1 MSTLEQSK
9 AAHRAPK
16 SIAKPAIQAE
26 NQHRQESNAAL
37 VSSRVEQAVAR
48 TRQWVAPLWSLR
60 DSVAVNPFVGL
71 AGMTFLQARH
81 RLMRVRNCDPLP
93 SKSILQEELRR
104 RHPTTELLKVAIA
117 QCQKEEGGIFDEL
130 TLDQVEGAMF
140 ELLRGSVDSNVHAS
154 KYREIWTVAELTDRQ
169 QGTEWSSII
178 IQEIS
183 RFCAAHYDQGQASW
197 ANPWSHLS
205 LYAAWK
211 EWGAIDRTI
220 EMNGAAGFRQRVKS
234 LPASPLEAI
243 DALLAELDI
252 ESSLIAD
259 YLAALA
265 FSINGW
271 ASYVKR
277 EADDR
282 GINANDDFVGL
293 LAIRLAYDVA
303 LSNRT
308 TSLFIATRAD
318 SHAEESLNSL
328 QLDTEEALRYVLLTA
343 IELQERKQILAGMC
357 DPVSEFQADDAEVT
371 GRLDAQLVF
380 CIDVRSEVLRRH
392 LEATSSAVKTYGF
405 AGFFGVALEHQA
417 LGESNSTAQCP
428 VLLKPALTVQERAA
442 EGLAATEAAKQSRWL
457 LRTSRKVRKS
467 FQSGATSCFT
477 YVESLG
483 LGYLVKLFTDAW
495 QVTRPVA
502 LARHDGIAASDSR
515 TLLPVLSSCCSHT
528 DDLNRQVGLAETI
541 LRNLGL
547 TRDFARLV
555 VLCGHSSEVVNN
567 PLKAGLDCGAC
578 GGHSGEVNARIVADL
593 LQDSQV
599 REGLAERGISIP
611 KDTRFVAGL
620 HVTTTDEVKLFTT
633 ADQTAEHGADLFR
646 LEQRLKQASEA
657 ARQERASRLGLRNP
671 DKIAQRSRDWSEV
684 RPEWA
689 LAGNRAFIA
698 APRESTTQLNLRGR
712 AFLHSYD
719 NSQDESGKVLELIL
733 TAPVVV
739 ASWINLQYFASVVD
753 QQAWGSGD
761 KTTHNVIGQLGVV
774 QGNGGDLMTG
784 LAWQSLHDGKQW
796 QHTPLRLSVI
806 VRADRDQIE
815 QVLGKHESVRNLC
828 TNGWLNLIAIE
839 QSEAYR
845 WSRSG
850 AWEWTGEIASHCSA
864 NLRNRSMNESTSTTE
879 CFTRAT

>member
-9 AAHRAPK
+9 ASHRAAK
-16 SIAKPAIQAE
+16 SASKHATGAVNQNRKEE
-26 NQHRQESNAAL
+26 NAPL
-37 VSSRVEQAVAR
+37 VSGRVEQAVAR

-71 AGMTFLQARH
+71 AGKTFLQARH
-81 RLMRVRNCDPLP
+81 QLMRVRNCDPLP
-93 SKSILQEELRR
+93 SMSVLQEELRR
-104 RHPTTELLKVAIA
+104 RHPPTELLRQALA
-117 QCQKEEGGIFDEL
+117 QCQKEEGGIFDQL
-130 TLDQVEGAMF
+130 SIDQVEGTMF
-140 ELLRGSVDSNVHAS
+140 ELLKNTVGSKVETS
-154 KYREIWTVAELTDRQ
+154 KYREIWTVAELTDRN
-169 QGTEWSSII
+169 QGTEWSNII
-178 IQEIS
+178 IQEVS

-197 ANPWSHLS
+197 ANPWSNLP
-205 LYAAWK
+205 LYDAWK
-211 EWGAIDRTI
+211 EWAAIDRTI
-220 EMNGAAGFRQRVKS
+220 EMNGVSGFRQRVKS

-282 GINANDDFVGL
+282 GVGSDDDFVAL
-293 LAIRLAYDVA
+293 LAIRLAFDVA
-303 LSNRT
+303 LANRT
-308 TSLFIATRAD
+308 TCLFIATRAAT
-318 SHAEESLNSL
+318 HEEENRSPLH
-328 QLDTEEALRYVLLTA
+328 LDTEEALRYVLLTA

-357 DPVSEFQADDAEVT
+357 DPASEFQADDLEVT

-417 LGESNSTAQCP
+417 LGESNGTAQCP
-428 VLLKPALTVQERAA
+428 VLLKPALSVQERAA
-442 EGLAATEAAKQSRWL
+442 EGLAATESVNRSRWI

-467 FQSGATSCFT
+467 FQNGATSCFT

-502 LARHDGIAASDSR
+502 AARHDGIAASDSR
-515 TLLPVLSSCCSHT
+515 KLLPVLSSCCSHAN
-528 DDLNRQVGLAETI
+528 DLNRQVNLAETI

-555 VLCGHSSEVVNN
+555 VLCGHASEVVNN

-599 REGLAERGISIP
+599 REGLAERGIRIP

-633 ADQTAEHGADLFR
+633 ADQTSEHGADLFR

-657 ARQERASRLGLRNP
+657 ARQERASRLGVRNP
-671 DKIAQRSRDWSEV
+671 DKIVQRSRDWSEV

-698 APRESTTQLNLRGR
+698 APREATTQLNLRGR

-719 NSQDESGKVLELIL
+719 NSQDELGKVLELIL

-815 QVLGKHESVRNLC
+815 QILQRHESVRNLV
-828 TNGWLNLIAIE
+828 TNGWLHLIAIE

-845 WSRSG
+845 WNRRG
-850 AWEWTGEIASHCSA
+850 AWEWAGEIASSCPA
-864 NLRNRSMNESTSTTE
+864 NLQSRAMNETSFEAHT
-879 CFTRAT
+879 TRAS